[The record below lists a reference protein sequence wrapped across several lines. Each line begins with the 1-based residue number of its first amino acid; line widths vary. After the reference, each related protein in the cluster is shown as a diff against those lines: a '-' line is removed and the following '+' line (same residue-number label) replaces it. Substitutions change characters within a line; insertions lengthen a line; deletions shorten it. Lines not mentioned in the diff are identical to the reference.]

1 MPEVRFTVLVLNN
14 AQMQPRRIAKDDQGR
29 SARQHGT
36 PVDPGTELRLYDL
49 LSPLIRIFT
58 IGLPTRANY

>member
-1 MPEVRFTVLVLNN
+1 MPEVQFTVLVRNYVE
-14 AQMQPRRIAKDDQGR
+14 MEPRRIAKDDQGR

-36 PVDPGTELRLYDL
+36 PVDPGTELRLYDP

-58 IGLPTRANY
+58 MGIPTRANY